1 MGQEQL
7 AYLSYLL
14 RLWQTR
20 SGDELVWRASLE
32 NARTGARRSFADPA
46 DMLSFLKREMRHAAR
61 DQGTPGAGQSEGR
74 PGQEGPKNSS
84 AQDRQ
89 ELGY

>member
-32 NARTGARRSFADPA
+32 NARTGVRNSFVDPA
-46 DMLSFLKREMRHAAR
+46 DMLSFLEREMGHTDR
-61 DQGTPGAGQSEGR
+61 DQVTPGVGG
-74 PGQEGPKNSS
+74 PGQEGTKVSP
-84 AQDRQ
+84 AQDSQ
-89 ELGY
+89 GCEC